1 MIQWRWWRTTSS
13 EEPVY
18 TPFTLPTVEEAADD
32 GEAMSIQAGLMSLKN
47 KILVQ
52 AITGEEGFDPSLFV
66 DSAQE
71 ILDDLVKES
80 RSQAAFI
87 QEDIKRAQGKRG
99 EAQYR
104 NDYRRGDLGNLTTRR
119 DTLEMI
125 ADRLVDHSEDEAWVE
140 DFIRRA
146 HAMAWGELS
155 REMERSLDRTEAMV
169 FGDENYELE
178 REKRLKEFKNINLA
192 QLIEE
197 NTPEY

>member
-1 MIQWRWWRTTSS
+1 MVQWRWWRTTSS
-13 EEPVY
+13 EEPIY

-52 AITGEEGFDPSLFV
+52 AITGEEGFDPSLFQE
-66 DSAQE
+66 SAQE

-125 ADRLVDHSEDEAWVE
+125 ADRLVDLSENEAWVE

-192 QLIEE
+192 QLIED

>member
-1 MIQWRWWRTTSS
+1 
-13 EEPVY
+13 
-18 TPFTLPTVEEAADD
+18 
-32 GEAMSIQAGLMSLKN
+32 MSIQAGLMSLKN

-52 AITGEEGFDPSLFV
+52 AITGEDGFDPSLFL
-66 DSAQE
+66 DSALE
-71 ILDDLVKES
+71 ILEDLVKES

-125 ADRLVDHSEDEAWVE
+125 ADRLVDHSENEAWVE
-140 DFIRRA
+140 EFIRRA
-146 HAMAWGELS
+146 HAMAWGELA
-155 REMERSLDRTEAMV
+155 REMERSLDRTEVMV
-169 FGDENYELE
+169 FGDENYEQE

>member
-1 MIQWRWWRTTSS
+1 MVQWRWWRTTSS

>member
-1 MIQWRWWRTTSS
+1 MVQWRWWRTTSS

-71 ILDDLVKES
+71 ILGDLVKES

-125 ADRLVDHSEDEAWVE
+125 ADRLVDHSENDAWVE

-169 FGDENYELE
+169 FGDENYEQE

>member
-1 MIQWRWWRTTSS
+1 MVQWRLWRTTSS

-18 TPFTLPTVEEAADD
+18 TPFTLPSVEEAADD

-125 ADRLVDHSEDEAWVE
+125 ADRLVDHSEDDAWVE

-146 HAMAWGELS
+146 HAMAWGELA

>member
-1 MIQWRWWRTTSS
+1 MVQWRWWRTTSS

-125 ADRLVDHSEDEAWVE
+125 ADRLVDHSENEAWVE

-192 QLIEE
+192 QLIED

>member
-1 MIQWRWWRTTSS
+1 MVQWRWWRTTSS

-125 ADRLVDHSEDEAWVE
+125 ADRLVEHSENEAWVE

-169 FGDENYELE
+169 FGDENYEQE

>member
-192 QLIEE
+192 QLIED

>member
-1 MIQWRWWRTTSS
+1 MVQWRWWRTTSS
-13 EEPVY
+13 DEPVY

-52 AITGEEGFDPSLFV
+52 AITGEDGFDPSLFL
-66 DSAQE
+66 DSALE
-71 ILDDLVKES
+71 ILEDLVKES

-125 ADRLVDHSEDEAWVE
+125 ADRLVDHSENEAWVE
-140 DFIRRA
+140 EFIRRA
-146 HAMAWGELS
+146 HAMAWGELA
-155 REMERSLDRTEAMV
+155 REMERSLDRTEVMV
-169 FGDENYELE
+169 FGDENYEQE

>member
-1 MIQWRWWRTTSS
+1 MVQWRWWRTTSS

-18 TPFTLPTVEEAADD
+18 TPFTLPTVEEASDD

-125 ADRLVDHSEDEAWVE
+125 ADRLVDHSENESWVE

-192 QLIEE
+192 QLIED

>member
-1 MIQWRWWRTTSS
+1 MVQWRWWRTTSS

-52 AITGEEGFDPSLFV
+52 AITGEEGFDPSLFE

-125 ADRLVDHSEDEAWVE
+125 ADRLVDHSENEAWVE

-192 QLIEE
+192 QLIED